1 MNSLPSGIE
10 EIVLESG
17 QTIEAIT
24 YQAVSAPS
32 PPYANQTVIY
42 NLIGIKFYKLNNILL
57 INCIT

>member
-1 MNSLPSGIE
+1 MNSLSSGIE

-42 NLIGIKFYKLNNILL
+42 NLIGIKI
-57 INCIT
+57 